1 MSLKEIK
8 NKTNKLKNSFD
19 LMSFNL
25 LSDKEKCL
33 KCLKKFFKN
42 IKPIESNKYI
52 YANGVN
58 FTANLV
64 FNQIEQPLM

>member
-8 NKTNKLKNSFD
+8 NNTIKLKN
-19 LMSFNL
+19 SFNL

-33 KCLKKFFKN
+33 KCLKEFFNN

-52 YANGVN
+52 YSNGVN

-64 FNQIEQPLM
+64 FYQIDQH

>member
-1 MSLKEIK
+1 MSLEEIK

-33 KCLKKFFKN
+33 KCLKEFFKN

-52 YANGVN
+52 YSNGVN

-64 FNQIEQPLM
+64 FNQIKHPLI